1 MLLLLLCLC
10 SMTSGS
16 VCRPVL
22 AAVLGRQHLGGGAE
36 VVLLQA
42 SNSYFSYEPIL
53 RALQSKAPVPLG
65 RYILQDRTASADS
78 AAAPATAGFG
88 AVSRDGEVPAVPA
101 YAADPDLLW
110 DLTCILTKEQK
121 AKATRQ
127 QLQRWVL
134 LQGARGTRGRRIAAW
149 GA

>member
-1 MLLLLLCLC
+1 
-10 SMTSGS
+10 MTSGS
-16 VCRPVL
+16 VSQPLL

-53 RALQSKAPVPLG
+53 KALQSKAPVPLG

-78 AAAPATAGFG
+78 AAAGFG
-88 AVSRDGEVPAVPA
+88 TVAKEVDVPAVPA

-110 DLTCILTKEQK
+110 DLTCILTKDQK
-121 AKATRQ
+121 AKATQQ
-127 QLQRWVL
+127 QLQRWVV
-134 LQGARGTRGRRIAAW
+134 GVNW
-149 GA
+149 GSRSCSCVLRTWHK